1 MIEELRKQKSDLIGW
16 YIVTKDKAIRKA
28 IRQLDKDIK
37 KGLEHGTK
45 IHSRA
50 TRAIKTSTIG

>member
-1 MIEELRKQKSDLIGW
+1 MIEDLRKQKSDLIGW

-28 IRQLDKDIK
+28 IRQLDKEIK

-45 IHSRA
+45 IHSRT

>member
-28 IRQLDKDIK
+28 IRQLDKEIK
-37 KGLEHGTK
+37 KGLEHGNN
-45 IHSRA
+45 SN
-50 TRAIKTSTIG
+50 

>member
-28 IRQLDKDIK
+28 IRQIDKEIK

-45 IHSRA
+45 IHST
-50 TRAIKTSTIG
+50 TRGFTKTSPIG